1 MLSAKKIFL
10 KKLIN
15 AYECKHFY
23 IITFIV
29 DNFKKTIFK

>member
-1 MLSAKKIFL
+1 MLSSKKLFL
-10 KKLIN
+10 KKFIN

-29 DNFKKTIFK
+29 NNFGKTTFK